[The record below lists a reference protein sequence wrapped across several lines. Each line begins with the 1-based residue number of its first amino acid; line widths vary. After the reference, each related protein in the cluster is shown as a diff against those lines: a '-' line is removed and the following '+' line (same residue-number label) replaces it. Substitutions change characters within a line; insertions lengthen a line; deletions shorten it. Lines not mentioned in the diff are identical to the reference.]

1 MKPIFSRGPSLQFRL
16 FLAVIFA
23 IVLIVVDGRLS
34 IFSKV
39 RSYLDTAISPFFF
52 VSNVPRDV
60 LDGVSDAFIS
70 REELQKQ
77 NELLRNEL
85 LLRNSDLQLLGQL
98 QQENNRLRELLGS
111 PLRGDEHKMITQ
123 VLSTESDPYSYQVVI
138 DKGFQD
144 GVYEGQPV
152 INDKGVVGQVV
163 AVARNTSRV
172 LLICDTSHSL
182 PIQVL
187 RNDIR
192 VIAIGS
198 GCTEDLQLEYLPR
211 DTDIRVG
218 DVLVTSGLGGRFP
231 EGYPVAVV
239 SSVTIDDQRAS
250 TVIQA
255 HPTVALQRLRYLLL
269 LWPSD
274 HDGLQPLP
282 SEEVRRI
289 AKERLRQMMP
299 QVLPPETTPP
309 ASATPPSAIPAN
321 PAATQAN
328 PSNTNPTT
336 RGRQ

>member
-60 LDGVSDAFIS
+60 LDGVSDAFTS

-77 NELLRNEL
+77 NEILRNEL

-111 PLRGDEHKMITQ
+111 PLRGDEHKIITQ

-309 ASATPPSAIPAN
+309 TSATPPSAVPAN
-321 PAATQAN
+321 PAATPASPQ
-328 PSNTNPTT
+328 NTNPTT